1 MAARRK
7 PPVKK
12 IKFELTRSGIAG
24 VGVVCFCIFLWMFLL
39 GVWTGQTLL
48 LPPVNNGADIAK
60 RAAGNSPSDPPLRIT
75 AGAGKKKLKMDN

>member
-12 IKFELTRSGIAG
+12 IKFELTRSAIAG
-24 VGVVCFCIFLWMFLL
+24 VGVVCFCVFLWMFLL

-48 LPPVNNGADIAK
+48 LPPVTQGADMGKSMAGNDS
-60 RAAGNSPSDPPLRIT
+60 GNSPLLIS
-75 AGAGKKKLKMDN
+75 AGAGKKKLKTDK